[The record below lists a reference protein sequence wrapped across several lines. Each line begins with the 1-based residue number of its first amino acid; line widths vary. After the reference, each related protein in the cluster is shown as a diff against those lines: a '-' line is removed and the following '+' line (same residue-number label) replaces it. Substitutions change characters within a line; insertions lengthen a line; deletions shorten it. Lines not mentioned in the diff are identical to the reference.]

1 MTMSEYTVTMSFSGV
16 RSRVLVTAG
25 TDEILRAVLPPPR
38 QVRHTQAALSFL
50 EALAL
55 WLDRSPRVVVS
66 AAEVDATSLLGLT
79 DDFGTPQCGVY
90 YNVEVVEPKPRR
102 RGKRLAGVGE
112 FRDLRQLSLIPG
124 GRP

>member
-1 MTMSEYTVTMSFSGV
+1 MSEYTVTMSFSGV
-16 RSRVLVTAG
+16 RSRILITAG

-66 AAEVDATSLLGLT
+66 VRAHRRLRDTPARRLL
-79 DDFGTPQCGVY
+79 Q
-90 YNVEVVEPKPRR
+90 R
-102 RGKRLAGVGE
+102 RGRGAQAPPA
-112 FRDLRQLSLIPG
+112 RQEAR
-124 GRP
+124 GRR

>member
-1 MTMSEYTVTMSFSGV
+1 MSEYTVTMSFSGV
-16 RSRVLVTAG
+16 RSRILVTAG

-55 WLDRSPRVVVS
+55 WLDHSPRGVVS
-66 AAEVDATSLLGLT
+66 AAEVDATSLFGLT
-79 DDFGTPQCGVY
+79 DDFGTPQRGLFCD
-90 YNVEVVEPKPRR
+90 VEVVERKPRR
-102 RGKRLAGVGE
+102 RGTRLAGVGD

>member
-16 RSRVLVTAG
+16 RSRILVTAG

-55 WLDRSPRVVVS
+55 WLDHSPRVVVS
-66 AAEVDATSLLGLT
+66 AAEVDATSLFGLT
-79 DDFGTPQCGVY
+79 DDFGTPQRGVY
-90 YNVEVVEPKPRR
+90 YHVEVVEPNP
-102 RGKRLAGVGE
+102 AGA
-112 FRDLRQLSLIPG
+112 
-124 GRP
+124 GRSSRASASFV

>member
-1 MTMSEYTVTMSFSGV
+1 MSEYTVTMSFSGV
-16 RSRVLVTAG
+16 RSRILITAG

-38 QVRHTQAALSFL
+38 QVRHTRCALAFL

-55 WLDRSPRVVVS
+55 WLDHSPRVVVS
-66 AAEVDATSLLGLT
+66 AAEVDATSLFGLT
-79 DDFGTPQCGVY
+79 DDFGTPQRGIFC
-90 YNVEVVEPKPRR
+90 NVEVVERKPRR
-102 RGKRLAGVGE
+102 RGTRLAGVGD